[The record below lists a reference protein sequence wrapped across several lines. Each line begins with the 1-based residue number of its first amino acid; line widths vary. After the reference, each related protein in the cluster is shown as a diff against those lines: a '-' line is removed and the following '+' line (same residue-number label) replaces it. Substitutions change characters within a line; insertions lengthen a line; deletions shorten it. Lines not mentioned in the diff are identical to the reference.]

1 MKINK
6 KLLHKIISTF
16 IRVFLTLTIQ
26 IFQVVVIGGYAIY
39 IERPFE
45 FIFIFVGFQVGRSI
59 NKQNYHAVTVG
70 ACTVISLVSF
80 GITCKIVPDIGTS
93 LIIQMPMGAALAF
106 GFSLFEE
113 ARRKYGWLERKDDGN
128 S

>member
-6 KLLHKIISTF
+6 KLLHKIVATF

-45 FIFIFVGFQVGRSI
+45 FIFIFVGFQIGRTK
-59 NKQNYHAVTVG
+59 NEHNYHALTVG
-70 ACTVISLVSF
+70 ACTLISLISF
-80 GITCKIVPDIGTS
+80 GVACKIVPDIGTS

-113 ARRKYGWLERKDDGN
+113 ARQKYGWLERNKDGD